1 MEKKQSP
8 TSIHEKNQ
16 TPWTIR
22 EKNQT
27 PWTIWFFLW
36 ILQKHRI
43 FLSLFYF
50 SKNLAMF
57 SFVLLSRLQANHCWM
72 YKKWLCSKKIQ
83 TPWTI
88 RLVSDTC
95 SQKKTESLKNRIVQG
110 VWIFSR
116 ILAKFVISVINYYT
130 FDKSKH
136 LELSD
141 SILGHS
147 QIFSDTI

>member
-1 MEKKQSP
+1 MKKPKHLELSVKK
-8 TSIHEKNQ
+8 TKHLELSEFFYGYFKNIEFFCHFFIFQ
-16 TPWTIR
+16 
-22 EKNQT
+22 K
-27 PWTIWFFLW
+27 IW
-36 ILQKHRI
+36 QC
-43 FLSLFYF
+43 
-50 SKNLAMF
+50 LALCF
-57 SFVLLSRLQANHCWM
+57 CQGYRLIINGCI
-72 YKKWLCSKKIQ
+72 KKWLCSKKIQ

-95 SQKKTESLKNRIVQG
+95 SQKKTKSLKNQIVQG

-116 ILAKFVISVINYYT
+116 IIAKIFISVINYYT

>member
-72 YKKWLCSKKIQ
+72 YKKMTMFKKNTNTFTYPISIREKTQ

-88 RLVSDTC
+88 QYFGDLA
-95 SQKKTESLKNRIVQG
+95 K
-110 VWIFSR
+110 FSR
-116 ILAKFVISVINYYT
+116 ILEIFVKKLINNYT
-130 FDKSKH
+130 FEKTKH

-141 SILGHS
+141 TISGHS